1 MAKTITNYN
10 MISKKNNFTSEK
22 TINEKILIEKRKR
35 FQTYITLDHLLTFN
49 SYFDFFSSDAFQ
61 IAKHSKYLAQSY
73 QTKKVTS
80 EFLLYPF
87 FEMES
92 ELSKILE
99 EYKITKVQAKNILP
113 KKAEGFSFQEDL
125 IRNFRLTF
133 LNKKVSTNKS
143 ITYSPEVNLLFE
155 KAVEN
160 AQNRF
165 KTPIITPEILFIT
178 LMEQKNCKAGKF
190 LFETISNPLDWYLL
204 RYKLLKRIHTHEL
217 NIRSQVKK
225 NEQYFAYLLKTQISE
240 LQFDRLIENDLL
252 PLGVLF
258 FRNQLLNRVLGL
270 DFINCLEKETLKTIK
285 ATSTRKYSL

>member
-1 MAKTITNYN
+1 MVKTTINYN
-10 MISKKNNFTSEK
+10 MISKKNNFTIEK
-22 TINEKILIEKRKR
+22 NINDKISAEKRKR

-49 SYFDFFSSDAFQ
+49 SYFDFFSLDAFQ
-61 IAKHSKYLAQSY
+61 IVKHSKYLAQSY

-80 EFLLYPF
+80 EFLIYVF

-92 ELSKILE
+92 EISKILE
-99 EYKITKVQAKNILP
+99 DYQIDKTKAKNLLP
-113 KKAEGFSFQEDL
+113 KKVTGFSFQEKFL
-125 IRNFRLTF
+125 RNFRWAYW
-133 LNKKVSTNKS
+133 NKKVSTNKS
-143 ITYSPEVNLLFE
+143 ISYSHEVNVIFE

-190 LFETISNPLDWYLL
+190 LFEAISNPLDWYLI

-217 NIRSQVKK
+217 NIRNQVKK
-225 NEQYFAYLLKTQISE
+225 NEQYFAYLLKTQVSE

-258 FRNQLLNRVLGL
+258 FRNQLLNKVLGL
-270 DFINCLEKETLKTIK
+270 DFINCLEKETIKTIK